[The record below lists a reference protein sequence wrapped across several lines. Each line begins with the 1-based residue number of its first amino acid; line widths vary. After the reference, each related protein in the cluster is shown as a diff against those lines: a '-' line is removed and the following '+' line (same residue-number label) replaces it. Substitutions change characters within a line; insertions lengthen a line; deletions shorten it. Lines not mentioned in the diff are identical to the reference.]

1 MSGLVELSREPEVWK
16 CTLCF
21 FVALVEELPKVGPLS
36 CPICGSKDI
45 FPALDGGWKQ
55 LRPVSQDSDTIKG
68 CSSEEEPP
76 SSPK

>member
-45 FPALDGGWKQ
+45 FPALDGGWKE
-55 LRPVSQDSDTIKG
+55 LRPVSQPAGDTIEECSTGKG
-68 CSSEEEPP
+68 KP
-76 SSPK
+76 